1 MKLNEVRA
9 APGAVRERKRIG
21 RGPGSGRGGT
31 AGKGHKGEQARSGSP
46 KRKAF
51 EGGQVRITRRLPK
64 FGFKSPFR
72 VEYQVVNVSRLQ
84 ARFAAGDTVDVDA
97 LIARG
102 LLSKRFEPVK
112 VLGDGDLSKKLSVR
126 VDAVSATAR
135 QKIEAGGGQVEIIE
149 AGELQKRAGMR
160 RQQQAAKTT
169 A

>member
-1 MKLNEVRA
+1 MKLNEVRP

-72 VEYQVVNVSRLQ
+72 IEYQVVNVNRLQ
-84 ARFAAGDTVDVDA
+84 QRFADGDTVDVDA
-97 LIARG
+97 LIAHG

-112 VLGDGDLSKKLSVR
+112 VLGEGDLSKKLSVR

-135 QKIEAGGGQVEIIE
+135 QKIEAAGGRVEIVE
-149 AGELQKRAGMR
+149 TGKLAKRAGMR
-160 RQQQAAKTT
+160 QQAAAKAT

>member
-72 VEYQVVNVSRLQ
+72 IEYQVVNVNRLQ
-84 ARFAAGDTVDVDA
+84 ERFADGDTVDVDT

-112 VLGDGDLSKKLSVR
+112 VLGEGELSKKLSVR
-126 VDAVSATAR
+126 VDATSATAR
-135 QKIEAGGGQVEIIE
+135 QKIEAAGGRVEIVE
-149 AGELQKRAGMR
+149 AGKLAKRAEAR
-160 RQQQAAKTT
+160 RQAAAKAT

>member
-1 MKLNEVRA
+1 MKLNEVRPA
-9 APGAVRERKRIG
+9 RGAVRERKRIG
-21 RGPGSGRGGT
+21 RGTGSGRGGT

-64 FGFKSPFR
+64 FGFKNPFR
-72 VEYQVVNVSRLQ
+72 IEYQVVNVNRLQ
-84 ARFAAGDTVDVDA
+84 ERFADGDTVDVEA

-112 VLGDGDLSKKLSVR
+112 VLGDGELRKKLSVR
-126 VDAVSATAR
+126 VDAVSDTAR
-135 QKIEAGGGQVEIIE
+135 QKIEAAGGRVDIVE
-149 AGELQKRAGMR
+149 AGKLAKRADMR
-160 RQQQAAKTT
+160 RQQAAAKAT

>member
-1 MKLNEVRA
+1 MKLNEVRPA
-9 APGAVRERKRIG
+9 RGAVRERKRIG

-64 FGFKSPFR
+64 FGFKNPFR
-72 VEYQVVNVSRLQ
+72 IEYQVVNVKRLQ
-84 ARFAAGDTVDVDA
+84 ERFADGDTVDVEA

-102 LLSKRFEPVK
+102 LLSKRFEAVK
-112 VLGDGDLSKKLSVR
+112 VLGEGDLSKKLSVR
-126 VDAVSATAR
+126 VDAVSDTAR
-135 QKIEAGGGQVEIIE
+135 QKIEAAGGRVEIVE
-149 AGELQKRAGMR
+149 AGKLAKRADMR
-160 RQQQAAKTT
+160 RRQAAAKAT

>member
-1 MKLNEVRA
+1 MKLNEVRP

-72 VEYQVVNVSRLQ
+72 IEYQVVNVNRLQ
-84 ARFAAGDTVDVDA
+84 QRFVDGDSVDIES

-112 VLGDGDLSKKLSVR
+112 VLGEGDLSKKLSVR

-135 QKIEAGGGQVEIIE
+135 QKIEAAGGQVEIVE
-149 AGELQKRAGMR
+149 TGKLAKRAGVR
-160 RQQQAAKTT
+160 QQAAAKAT

>member
-1 MKLNEVRA
+1 MKLNEVRPA
-9 APGAVRERKRIG
+9 RGAVRERKRIG

-64 FGFKSPFR
+64 FGFKNPFR
-72 VEYQVVNVSRLQ
+72 IEYQVVNVKRLQ
-84 ARFAAGDTVDVDA
+84 ERFADGDNVDVEA

-102 LLSKRFEPVK
+102 LLSKRFEAVK

-126 VDAVSATAR
+126 VDAVSDTAR
-135 QKIEAGGGQVEIIE
+135 QKIEAAGGRVEIVE
-149 AGELQKRAGMR
+149 AGKLAKRADMR
-160 RQQQAAKTT
+160 RQQAAAKAT